1 MTQIVRSNRE
11 ARAFAT
17 SAPTEAN
24 STEVKSQFPAEP
36 PQGKLAP
43 TGGSAVR
50 AATSVG
56 AQIDHIVVVAQ
67 TLEQGIAWCE
77 ATLGITP
84 NEGGEHKQFG
94 THNCLFKIA
103 TPQYPLAYFEIIAIK
118 PDATNSIAPKAI
130 NTPSTGQKRI
140 NSARWFDMDDAAL
153 QKAVAVE
160 PRLVHFVAQTPDI
173 QAAKSA
179 LKLQGIDRGT
189 AVEASRHTRKGRL
202 EWKITVRDDG
212 QRLFNGSL
220 PSLIQWGKNADAEPL
235 RLHPRNTL
243 PRSGVSLQSVAVTS
257 PSADKLQAAYT
268 AIGLSGVTIAQG
280 EPNLTVT
287 LRTPKGVVTLQSM
300 GI

>member
-1 MTQIVRSNRE
+1 MTLIVRSNRE

-17 SAPTEAN
+17 SAPTEAT
-24 STEVKSQFPAEP
+24 STEVKS
-36 PQGKLAP
+36 
-43 TGGSAVR
+43 
-50 AATSVG
+50 
-56 AQIDHIVVVAQ
+56 QIDHIVVVAQ

-103 TPQYPLAYFEIIAIK
+103 TPQFPLAYFEIIAIK
-118 PDATNSIAPKAI
+118 PDATNSIAPQAI

-153 QKAVAVE
+153 QKAVVVE
-160 PRLVHFVAQTPDI
+160 PRLVHFVAQTADI

-212 QRLFNGSL
+212 QRLFNGTL

-257 PSADKLQAAYT
+257 LSTDKLQAAYT
-268 AIGLSGVTIAQG
+268 AIGLSGVTVSEG

>member
-118 PDATNSIAPKAI
+118 PDATNSIASQAI
-130 NTPSTGQKRI
+130 NTPAIGQKRI
-140 NSARWFDMDDAAL
+140 NSARWFDMDDAEL

-160 PRLVHFVAQTPDI
+160 PRLVHFVAQTADI

-212 QRLFNGSL
+212 QRLFNGTL

-257 PSADKLQAAYT
+257 LSSDKLQAAYT
-268 AIGLSGVTIAQG
+268 AIGLSGVTVSEG

>member
-1 MTQIVRSNRE
+1 MTLIVRSNRE

-24 STEVKSQFPAEP
+24 STEVK
-36 PQGKLAP
+36 
-43 TGGSAVR
+43 T
-50 AATSVG
+50 
-56 AQIDHIVVVAQ
+56 QIDHIVVVAQ
-67 TLEQGIAWCE
+67 TLEQGVAWCE
-77 ATLGITP
+77 TTLGITP

-212 QRLFNGSL
+212 QRLFNGTL

>member
-1 MTQIVRSNRE
+1 MQLLSKWMASSLTTRLAVGLLFAVFANQPSYSKTQTVKILVMGDSISAEYGLKRGTGWVALLESRMAESVNWNE
-11 ARAFAT
+11 KPKAGSKNAQNAT
-17 SAPTEAN
+17 
-24 STEVKSQFPAEP
+24 
-36 PQGKLAP
+36 KL
-43 TGGSAVR
+43 
-50 AATSVG
+50 
-56 AQIDHIVVVAQ
+56 
-67 TLEQGIAWCE
+67 
-77 ATLGITP
+77 
-84 NEGGEHKQFG
+84 
-94 THNCLFKIA
+94 
-103 TPQYPLAYFEIIAIK
+103 
-118 PDATNSIAPKAI
+118 IAPQAI

-153 QKAVAVE
+153 QKAVAAE
-160 PRLVHFVAQTPDI
+160 PRLVHFVAQTADI

-212 QRLFNGSL
+212 QRLFNGTL
-220 PSLIQWGKNADAEPL
+220 PSLIQWGKNADADPL

-257 PSADKLQAAYT
+257 SSADKLQAAYT

>member
-1 MTQIVRSNRE
+1 MTLIVRSNRE
-11 ARAFAT
+11 ARAFT
-17 SAPTEAN
+17 TTAPTEA
-24 STEVKSQFPAEP
+24 
-36 PQGKLAP
+36 
-43 TGGSAVR
+43 
-50 AATSVG
+50 TSVEIKS
-56 AQIDHIVVVAQ
+56 QIDHIVVVAQ
-67 TLEQGIAWCE
+67 TLEQGVEWCE

-118 PDATNSIAPKAI
+118 PDATNSIAPQAI
-130 NTPSTGQKRI
+130 NTPATGQKRI

-153 QKAVAVE
+153 QKAVAAE
-160 PRLVHFVAQTPDI
+160 PRLVHFVAQTADI

-212 QRLFNGSL
+212 QRLFNGTL

-257 PSADKLQAAYT
+257 LSSDKLQAAYT
-268 AIGLSGVTIAQG
+268 AIGLSGVTVSEG
-280 EPNLTVT
+280 DPNLTVT

>member
-67 TLEQGIAWCE
+67 TLEQGVAWCE
-77 ATLGITP
+77 TTLGITP

-118 PDATNSIAPKAI
+118 PDATNSIAPQAI
-130 NTPSTGQKRI
+130 NTPATGQKRI

-153 QKAVAVE
+153 QKAVAAE
-160 PRLVHFVAQTPDI
+160 PRLVHFVAQTADI

-212 QRLFNGSL
+212 QRLFNGTL

-243 PRSGVSLQSVAVTS
+243 PRSGVSLQSVVVTS

>member
-1 MTQIVRSNRE
+1 
-11 ARAFAT
+11 
-17 SAPTEAN
+17 
-24 STEVKSQFPAEP
+24 
-36 PQGKLAP
+36 
-43 TGGSAVR
+43 
-50 AATSVG
+50 
-56 AQIDHIVVVAQ
+56 
-67 TLEQGIAWCE
+67 
-77 ATLGITP
+77 
-84 NEGGEHKQFG
+84 
-94 THNCLFKIA
+94 
-103 TPQYPLAYFEIIAIK
+103 
-118 PDATNSIAPKAI
+118 
-130 NTPSTGQKRI
+130 
-140 NSARWFDMDDAAL
+140 MDDAEL

-160 PRLVHFVAQTPDI
+160 PRLVHFVAQTADI

-212 QRLFNGSL
+212 QRLFNGTL
-220 PSLIQWGKNADAEPL
+220 PSLIQWGKNTDAEPL

-268 AIGLSGVTIAQG
+268 AIGLSGVTVSEG
-280 EPNLTVT
+280 EPNLSVT

>member
-1 MTQIVRSNRE
+1 MTLIVRFNRE
-11 ARAFAT
+11 ARAFAS
-17 SAPTEAN
+17 SANTEVT
-24 STEVKSQFPAEP
+24 STEVNS
-36 PQGKLAP
+36 
-43 TGGSAVR
+43 
-50 AATSVG
+50 
-56 AQIDHIVVVAQ
+56 QIDHLVVVAQ
-67 TLEQGIAWCE
+67 SLEQGIAWCE

-103 TPQYPLAYFEIIAIK
+103 TPQFPLAYFEIIAIK
-118 PDATNSIAPKAI
+118 HDATNSIAPKAM
-130 NTPSTGQKRI
+130 NTPATGQKRI
-140 NSARWFDMDDAAL
+140 NSARWFDMDNADL
-153 QKAVAVE
+153 QKAVTQE
-160 PRLVHFVAQTPDI
+160 PRLLHFVAQTADI

-202 EWKITVRDDG
+202 EWKITVREDG
-212 QRLFNGSL
+212 QRLFNGTL
-220 PSLIQWGKNADAEPL
+220 PSLIQWGKNTDSDPL

-257 PSADKLQAAYT
+257 PSADKLQAAYM
-268 AIGLSGVTIAQG
+268 AIGLSGVTVSEG